1 MVLLCITAIMRAGA
15 RLLRNC
21 ALKSKGKG
29 VTKMADEEIKE
40 QQEAAEAA
48 AAEEIT
54 EEVTET
60 TETKETAVDESA
72 EKIKALEAQLA
83 AEKEKLL
90 RTAAEY
96 ANFRSRSEREKLGI
110 YANAVSDTIKELLPI
125 ADSLDRARESSK
137 DAPEEFR
144 KGLEMI
150 NNQLLKAF
158 EKLNIT
164 SFGEVGDVFDP
175 ELHNAISSV
184 DNDEMDSDTI
194 AMVYQKGY
202 KTGDKIIRHCMVQTV
217 N

>member
-1 MVLLCITAIMRAGA
+1 
-15 RLLRNC
+15 
-21 ALKSKGKG
+21 
-29 VTKMADEEIKE
+29 MADEEIKE
-40 QQEAAEAA
+40 QQEIEEEVTTEETAEK

-54 EEVTET
+54 EES
-60 TETKETAVDESA
+60 TAAKGEAAAA
-72 EKIKALEAQLA
+72 EDDAADKIKALEAQLA

-96 ANFRSRSEREKLGI
+96 ANFRSRTEREKLGI
-110 YANAVSDTIKELLPI
+110 YSNAVSDTIKELLPI

-137 DAPEEFR
+137 DAPEEFK

-164 SFGEVGDVFDP
+164 SFGEVGQVFDP

-184 DNDEMDSDTI
+184 DNDEMESDTI